1 MFSKFQIEDSVYVCE
16 RTNENLEKQKH
27 NVNDNE
33 EKDEENISKSVTCFL

>member
-1 MFSKFQIEDSVYVCE
+1 MFSKFEIEDSANVCE
-16 RTNENLEKQKH
+16 RTNKNFEKQKH